1 MMDCK
6 KALGETGGDMERAV
20 DWLRAKGL
28 AAAARKA
35 GRAAAEGLVGV
46 CVRDRAGAL
55 VEVNSETDFVARN
68 ADFQACV
75 AAVARVALDVGGDLE
90 ALGAADYPNASE
102 TVAERIA
109 GLVGRVGEN
118 LVLRRSA
125 ALSVESGHVAS
136 YVHNAAAPGMGR
148 IGVLVGLR
156 SAAPAEKLAAF
167 GKQLAMHVA
176 AARPLAVSRE
186 AVDPAAAARERAV
199 LLQQARESGR
209 PDAVVGKMVEGRMR
223 KWFEETVLPDQL
235 FVIDGKTRV
244 RDALAAA
251 AEQAGAPVE
260 IAG

>member
-1 MMDCK
+1 MPRVTASQVKALRNRTGAGMMDCK

-35 GRAAAEGLVGV
+35 GRAAAEGLVSV

-90 ALGAADYPNASE
+90 ALGAADDPNAPG

-109 GLVGRVGEN
+109 ELVGRVGEN

-125 ALSVESGHVAS
+125 ALSVESGCVAS

-186 AVDPAAAARERAV
+186 TVDPAAAERERAV

-235 FVIDGKTRV
+235 FVIDG
-244 RDALAAA
+244 
-251 AEQAGAPVE
+251 
-260 IAG
+260 